1 MNAKQVFT
9 EELLKALQAPS
20 KGYTVLYDHH
30 RDAPRGF
37 GYRITANDARVFFL
51 RYFHQGR
58 ERKLTIGDHGKNLWS
73 LAAARKEAGNLKQTI
88 DRGTDIVEQ
97 RRAER
102 AEKTFADVAE
112 DYCVKHADH
121 LKSAAQVRGVL
132 DNHALPVLGKRKL
145 STIRRAEIIELVEGI
160 AKQHPRAA
168 ALALLRI
175 KQVFAFAEDRELIE
189 ANPAATIKPAKV
201 SRRMTPKSRGRV
213 LDDAE
218 ILALWGNAE
227 GCGIHRMTALA
238 LKLILVTGQRPG
250 EVAGMR
256 WDEVDGAV
264 WTIPASRRG
273 KTETEHSVPLTGTAL
288 ALLEKA
294 KAEAS
299 RLGKRRKK
307 KPAGYVFEARPGVPV
322 TTAAIGRAVARY
334 TKALSN
340 RDVDT
345 WGHWTPHDLR
355 RTCRTGLAGAGV
367 TDTVAEAVVGHTRKG
382 IIGVYDRHRYDDEK
396 RAALETWERRLL
408 RIVGYGTQA
417 KADATPIIAAGVS
430 AQ

>member
-1 MNAKQVFT
+1 MAVILSDDIIKSMQPPSRAQQLVFDSHP
-9 EELLKALQAPS
+9 E
-20 KGYTVLYDHH
+20 
-30 RDAPRGF
+30 APRGF
-37 GYRITANDARVFFL
+37 GLRITAAGSKSFVL
-51 RYFHQGR
+51 RYKVGNTSR
-58 ERKLTIGDHGKNLWS
+58 MLTIGEYGKNAWR
-73 LAAARKEAGNLKQTI
+73 LAAARKKAGEYRQQINT
-88 DRGTDIVEQ
+88 GVDIVEQ
-97 RRAER
+97 RRTER

-112 DYCVKHADH
+112 DYCIRHADH

-132 DNHALPVLGKRKL
+132 DNHALPLLGNRKL
-145 STIRRAEIIELVEGI
+145 STIRRAEIIELVEKI
-160 AKQHPRAA
+160 ARKHPRAA
-168 ALALLRI
+168 SLALLRI

-201 SRRMTPKSRGRV
+201 SRRMSPKSRGRV

-218 ILALWGNAE
+218 ILAFWGNAE
-227 GCGIHRMTALA
+227 TCGIHLMTALA

-256 WDEVDGAV
+256 WSEVNGTI

-273 KTETEHSVPLTGTAL
+273 KTDTEHSVPLTGTAL

-307 KPAGYVFEARPGVPV
+307 KPAGYLFEARPGMPV

-334 TKALSN
+334 LKALGN
-340 RDVDT
+340 RDIDT

-355 RTCRTGLAGAGV
+355 RTCRTGLAAEGIG
-367 TDTVAEAVVGHTRKG
+367 DTVAEAVVGHTRKG

-396 RAALETWERRLL
+396 RTALETWERRLL
-408 RIVGYGTQA
+408 QIVKEA
-417 KADATPIIAAGVS
+417 PAGAEGGNGS
-430 AQ
+430 SS